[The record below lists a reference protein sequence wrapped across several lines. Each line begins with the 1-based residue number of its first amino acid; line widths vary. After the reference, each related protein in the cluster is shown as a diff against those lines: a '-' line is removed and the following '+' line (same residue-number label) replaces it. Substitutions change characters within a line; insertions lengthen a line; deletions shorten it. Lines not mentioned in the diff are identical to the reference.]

1 VFQQQKNISHADVL
15 LKEHLLREDTQ
26 WTEYKLRTLSE
37 DQKSAVV
44 DNIVTKL
51 FQDIKSKSLSVDF
64 SILDDSKGNIKKVAN
79 YKTIDNA
86 INYLHKFANENG
98 KKIPELKEAVEEIQ
112 LTFSILHKY
121 SSQFEYGFK
130 YNNSIVRY
138 LYNSLAIAVIQGTSF
153 LVAESVD
160 YVKDNLNLYKAQ
172 PKTSKNIARSNYIK
186 SIKTFNTL
194 ERKGQ
199 LVKFFKET
207 QQFSEAGI
215 GAVFAGAKAT
225 LAGTGLPVVG
235 QIIAVIGI
243 IGFVLMSIRAII
255 FMYFD
260 TRVRLSQYLKHLKDF
275 VEMNASTLATDAKAT
290 KEKQMKIASS
300 LGKLA
305 DVISVDQNVA
315 NDRANSQL
323 EQSNKVIAIG
333 NNDPNS
339 SANTDLDLY

>member
-1 VFQQQKNISHADVL
+1 MFQQQKNISHADIL
-15 LKEHLLREDTQ
+15 LQEHLLREDTQ
-26 WTEYKLRTLSE
+26 WTEYKLRTMNE
-37 DQKSAVV
+37 EQKSAVV

-64 SILDDSKGNIKKVAN
+64 SIIDESKGNIKKIAN

-86 INYLHKFANENG
+86 ISYLNKFANENA
-98 KKIPELKEAVEEIQ
+98 KKVPELKEAVDEIS

-121 SSQFEYGFK
+121 ATQFEYGFK

-138 LYNSLAIAVIQGTSF
+138 LYNSLTIAVIQGSSF
-153 LVAESVD
+153 LVAESVEF
-160 YVKDNLNLYKAQ
+160 VKDNLNLYKAQ
-172 PKTSKNIARSNYIK
+172 VKSSKNISRSNYIK
-186 SIKTFNTL
+186 SIRNFNTL

-215 GAVFAGAKAT
+215 GAVFAGAKAG
-225 LAGTGLPVVG
+225 LASTGLPVIG

-243 IGFVLMSIRAII
+243 IGFALMSIRAII

-260 TRVRLSQYLKHLKDF
+260 TRVRLSQYFKHLKDF
-275 VEMNASTLATDAKAT
+275 VEMNASTLGTDAKAVRDR
-290 KEKQMKIASS
+290 QMKIASS

-315 NDRANSQL
+315 NDRASSQL

-333 NNDPNS
+333 NSDPNS
-339 SANTDLDLY
+339 SGNTDLDLY